1 LHWVAAALLSIILLV
16 PVVADAAQTTGRTI
30 KRDPLGCG
38 CGCNCSCVAN
48 AMFKSKKHA
57 VSWAKA
63 YYEKCGCG

>member
-1 LHWVAAALLSIILLV
+1 MHWVAAALLSIILLV
-16 PVVADAAQTTGRTI
+16 PVVADAGRTI
-30 KRDPLGCG
+30 KRDPLG